1 MEGDL
6 NVITLAHWVFLI
18 FVVLI
23 LLTLVWK
30 KPPVLSA
37 AIGLF
42 VVGFAYSESPLE
54 SIQISFR
61 ALSLATTNLL
71 SVILLIGI
79 VVALTRLLKDT
90 GADQRIIHPLL
101 RVNRMNT
108 AYWLTGIVMWVLTL
122 MIWPTPAIT
131 LLGAVVVPALKKV
144 GLNPLGLALSL
155 TLFGEGMGLSGDF
168 IIQGAPSLLSKSTG
182 IPVFVLIS
190 KSLPVVLSSGLLA
203 ALTGSFLLKFKL
215 KPELSLSAVNDN
227 PPKPLKV
234 FKGVRSR
241 YSPNILNGLTMTKDD
256 ISTRKSRILALIVIF
271 GYGLTV
277 LFMLFYKIRG
287 DAASALVG
295 GTTLLILCM
304 GVFIQER
311 QKAFTNFVAYLREGL
326 RFSIGVFVPIV
337 IMSSFFFLGT
347 KTGFQQIFHSD
358 GLGFFSDF
366 AYLVSE
372 FIPLNSWAVGGIIV
386 LVAILGSMDGS
397 GFSSLPLVG
406 GIAIALSQAAHL
418 PSVPYAILGQIIG
431 IWTGA
436 ALIPWGFSSVTSAI
450 TEVDPKALFR
460 LTLPCYIV
468 AITTAF
474 FWTMLSI

>member
-1 MEGDL
+1 MII

-18 FVVLI
+18 FVLFI
-23 LLTLVWK
+23 ILTLFWK

-42 VVGFAYSESPLE
+42 VVGFAYSGNPLE

-79 VVALTRLLKDT
+79 VVALTHLLKDT
-90 GADQRIIHPLL
+90 GADQRIVQPLL
-101 RVNRMNT
+101 RVNRLST
-108 AYWLTGIVMWVLTL
+108 AYWLIGIAMWVLTL
-122 MIWPTPAIT
+122 MIWPTPAIS
-131 LLGAVVVPALKKV
+131 LLGAVVVPALRKV

-182 IPVFVLIS
+182 IPVPVLINE
-190 KSLPVVLSSGLLA
+190 SLPVVFSSGLLA
-203 ALTGSFLLKFKL
+203 VITGSFLIKFKL
-215 KPELSLSAVNDN
+215 KDDSVTSAVKDN
-227 PPKPLKV
+227 KLEPPKVLKR
-234 FKGVRSR
+234 VRSR
-241 YSPNILNGLTMTKDD
+241 YSPNILNSLNTTKEEVALQ
-256 ISTRKSRILALIVIF
+256 KSRILALIVIF
-271 GYGLTV
+271 CYGLTV
-277 LFMLFYKIRG
+277 FFMLFFKIRG

-295 GTTLLILCM
+295 GTTFLILCI

-311 QKAFTNFVAYLREGL
+311 RKAFTSFVGYLKEGL

-337 IMSSFFFLGT
+337 VMSSFFFLGT
-347 KTGFQQIFHSD
+347 KTGFQQIFMKE
-358 GLGFFSDF
+358 GQGFFSDF
-366 AYLVSE
+366 AYLLSE
-372 FIPLNSWAVGGIIV
+372 FIPLNSWTVAGIIV

-397 GFSSLPLVG
+397 GFSSIPLVG
-406 GIAIALSQAAHL
+406 GIAIALSQVSDL
-418 PSVPYAILGQIIG
+418 PAVPFAVLGQIVG

-450 TEVDPKALFR
+450 TEVDPRALFR
-460 LTLPCYIV
+460 LTLPCYLV
-468 AITTAF
+468 AIITAF
-474 FWTMLSI
+474 FWTILRI

>member
-1 MEGDL
+1 MIIS
-6 NVITLAHWVFLI
+6 VITLAHWVFLI
-18 FVVLI
+18 FVVFI
-23 LLTLVWK
+23 ILTLFWK
-30 KPPVLSA
+30 NPPVLSA

-42 VVGFAYSESPLE
+42 VVGFAYSRNPLE

-90 GADQRIIHPLL
+90 GADQRIVQPLL
-101 RVNRMNT
+101 RLNRLST
-108 AYWLTGIVMWVLTL
+108 AYWLIGIAMWILTL

-155 TLFGEGMGLSGDF
+155 TLFGEGLGLSGDF

-182 IPVFVLIS
+182 IPVPVLINE
-190 KSLPVVLSSGLLA
+190 SLLIVLSSGLLA
-203 ALTGSFLLKFKL
+203 VLTGSLLLKFKL
-215 KPELSLSAVNDN
+215 KDDSSPCT
-227 PPKPLKV
+227 LKDKNLEPTKV
-234 FKGVRSR
+234 LVKARIR
-241 YSPNILNGLTMTKDD
+241 HSPNIIKGLNRVTEEIDLK
-256 ISTRKSRILALIVIF
+256 KSRILGLIAIF
-271 GYGLTV
+271 CYGLTV
-277 LFMLFYKIRG
+277 LFMFFFKIRG

-295 GTTLLILCM
+295 GTTLLILCI

-311 QKAFTNFVAYLREGL
+311 RKAFTSFVGYLKDGL
-326 RFSIGVFVPIV
+326 RFSIGIFVPIV
-337 IMSSFFFLGT
+337 VMSSFFFLGT
-347 KTGFQQIFHSD
+347 KTGFQQIFHND
-358 GLGFFSDF
+358 GQGFFSDF
-366 AYLVSE
+366 AYRLSE
-372 FIPLNSWAVGGIIV
+372 FIPLNSWSVGGIIV

-406 GIAIALSQAAHL
+406 GIAIALSQAAQL
-418 PSVPYAILGQIIG
+418 PAVPFAILGQIIG

-450 TEVDPKALFR
+450 TEVDSRTLFR
-460 LTLPCYIV
+460 LTLPCYLV
-468 AITTAF
+468 AIITAF
-474 FWTMLSI
+474 FLTMLRI

>member
-1 MEGDL
+1 M
-6 NVITLAHWVFLI
+6 TLF
-18 FVVLI
+18 
-23 LLTLVWK
+23 WK
-30 KPPVLSA
+30 NPPVLSA

-42 VVGFAYSESPLE
+42 VVGFAYSRNPLE

-90 GADQRIIHPLL
+90 GADQRIVQPLL
-101 RVNRMNT
+101 RLNRLST
-108 AYWLTGIVMWVLTL
+108 AYWLIGIAMWILTL

-155 TLFGEGMGLSGDF
+155 TLFGEGLGLSGDF

-182 IPVFVLIS
+182 IPVPVLINE
-190 KSLPVVLSSGLLA
+190 SLLIVLSSGLLA
-203 ALTGSFLLKFKL
+203 VLTGSLLLKFKL
-215 KPELSLSAVNDN
+215 KDDSSPCT
-227 PPKPLKV
+227 LKDKNLEPTKV
-234 FKGVRSR
+234 LVKARIR
-241 YSPNILNGLTMTKDD
+241 HSPNIIKGLNRVTEEIDLK
-256 ISTRKSRILALIVIF
+256 KSRILGLIAIF
-271 GYGLTV
+271 CYGLTV
-277 LFMLFYKIRG
+277 LFMFFFKIRG

-295 GTTLLILCM
+295 GTTLLILCI

-311 QKAFTNFVAYLREGL
+311 RKAFTSFVGYLKDGL
-326 RFSIGVFVPIV
+326 RFSIGIFVPIV
-337 IMSSFFFLGT
+337 VMSSFFFLGT
-347 KTGFQQIFHSD
+347 KTGFQQIFHND
-358 GLGFFSDF
+358 GQGFFSDF
-366 AYLVSE
+366 AYRLSE
-372 FIPLNSWAVGGIIV
+372 FIPLNSWSVGGIIV

-406 GIAIALSQAAHL
+406 GIAIALSQAAQL
-418 PSVPYAILGQIIG
+418 PAVPFAILGQIIG

-450 TEVDPKALFR
+450 TEVDSRTLFR
-460 LTLPCYIV
+460 LTLPCYLV
-468 AITTAF
+468 AIITAF
-474 FWTMLSI
+474 FLTMLRI

>member
-1 MEGDL
+1 M
-6 NVITLAHWVFLI
+6 ITLAHWVFLI
-18 FVVLI
+18 FVVFI
-23 LLTLVWK
+23 ILTLFWK
-30 KPPVLSA
+30 NPPVLSA

-42 VVGFAYSESPLE
+42 VVGFAYSRNPLE

-90 GADQRIIHPLL
+90 GADQRIVQPLL
-101 RVNRMNT
+101 RLNRLST
-108 AYWLTGIVMWVLTL
+108 AYWLIGIAMWILTL

-155 TLFGEGMGLSGDF
+155 TLFGEGLGLSGDF

-182 IPVFVLIS
+182 IPVPVLINE
-190 KSLPVVLSSGLLA
+190 SLLIVLSSGLLA
-203 ALTGSFLLKFKL
+203 VLTGSLLLKFKL
-215 KPELSLSAVNDN
+215 KDDSSPCT
-227 PPKPLKV
+227 LKDKNLEPTKV
-234 FKGVRSR
+234 LVKARIR
-241 YSPNILNGLTMTKDD
+241 HSPNIIKGLNRVTEEIDLK
-256 ISTRKSRILALIVIF
+256 KSRILGLIAIF
-271 GYGLTV
+271 CYGLTV
-277 LFMLFYKIRG
+277 LFMFFFKIRG

-295 GTTLLILCM
+295 GTTLLILCI

-311 QKAFTNFVAYLREGL
+311 RKAFTSFVGYLKDGL
-326 RFSIGVFVPIV
+326 RFSIGIFVPIV
-337 IMSSFFFLGT
+337 VMSSFFFLGT
-347 KTGFQQIFHSD
+347 KTGFQQIFHND
-358 GLGFFSDF
+358 GQGFFSDF
-366 AYLVSE
+366 AYRLSE
-372 FIPLNSWAVGGIIV
+372 FIPLNSWSVGGIIV

-406 GIAIALSQAAHL
+406 GIAIALSQAAQL
-418 PSVPYAILGQIIG
+418 PAVPFAILGQIIG

-450 TEVDPKALFR
+450 TEVDSRTLFR
-460 LTLPCYIV
+460 LTLPCYLV
-468 AITTAF
+468 AIITAF
-474 FWTMLSI
+474 FLTMLRI